1 MYKGKHIFAD
11 FINFK
16 GNEHSL
22 GLIVYKL
29 MMKAINRT
37 NMKIVHRHLE
47 ILNENT
53 PPGFTAVLL
62 LDESH
67 FTAHCYSEE
76 GLLAVDIFTCG
87 ETDTKTVMNYFQQEL
102 LSTFPEIECVLLE
115 NHMRF
120 KS

>member
-1 MYKGKHIFAD
+1 MYKGKHVFAD
-11 FINFK
+11 FTNFK

-22 GLIVYKL
+22 GLFVYKL
-29 MMKAINRT
+29 MIKAINRT

-47 ILNENT
+47 ILNTDT
-53 PPGFTAVLL
+53 PPGFTSVLL

-67 FTAHCYSEE
+67 FTAHAYTEE

-87 ETDTKTVMNYFQQEL
+87 NTDPKIVMNYFQQEL
-102 LSTFPEIECVLLE
+102 QISFPEIECVSIE

-120 KS
+120 KT